1 MAGGCPPDSRKW
13 CTVILP
19 LNLAAAVAS
28 SSKGDDLRPG
38 LDPASVTPGT
48 LGFIFTLLIVV
59 AVIFLIRDM
68 TKRIRR
74 VRYNAALQDGG
85 TAPSA
90 ARGAD
95 TAGRATPEPGTVP
108 GTGGAAG
115 TAPDSGAGAAP
126 GSTPGR
132 DAQ

>member
-1 MAGGCPPDSRKW
+1 M
-13 CTVILP
+13 ILP
-19 LNLAAAVAS
+19 LNLAAAVAA

-74 VRYNAALQDGG
+74 VRYNAMLQEDGG
-85 TAPSA
+85 GT
-90 ARGAD
+90 G
-95 TAGRATPEPGTVP
+95 TVTRATQDAGPAKEPGSVP
-108 GTGGAAG
+108 M
-115 TAPDSGAGAAP
+115 TAPDAGPAVGTDSGTGTAHA
-126 GSTPGR
+126 R

>member
-1 MAGGCPPDSRKW
+1 
-13 CTVILP
+13 VILP
-19 LNLAAAVAS
+19 LNLAAAVAA

-74 VRYNAALQDGG
+74 VRYNAMLQEDGGGTGTVTRATPDAGPAKEPGSVPMTAPDAGPAVGTDSGTG
-85 TAPSA
+85 TAPGSA
-90 ARGAD
+90 PA
-95 TAGRATPEPGTVP
+95 
-108 GTGGAAG
+108 
-115 TAPDSGAGAAP
+115 
-126 GSTPGR
+126 R

>member
-1 MAGGCPPDSRKW
+1 M
-13 CTVILP
+13 ILP

-28 SSKGDDLRPG
+28 SNEEDLRPG

-74 VRYNAALQDGG
+74 VRYNATLQDGG
-85 TAPSA
+85 L
-90 ARGAD
+90 D
-95 TAGRATPEPGTVP
+95 AGPAQGRNGVATATPEAGAHPGP
-108 GTGGAAG
+108 AQGTGDSTT
-115 TAPDSGAGAAP
+115 TAPDAAP
-126 GSTPGR
+126 GSSSSPTPGR
-132 DAQ
+132 DGQ

>member
-1 MAGGCPPDSRKW
+1 
-13 CTVILP
+13 VIFP

-74 VRYNAALQDGG
+74 VRYNAAL
-85 TAPSA
+85 S
-90 ARGAD
+90 D
-95 TAGRATPEPGTVP
+95 T
-108 GTGGAAG
+108 AAG
-115 TAPDSGAGAAP
+115 TAEGTGTVTTTTTTTAAAPDAGAAAGNDTGAGAAP

>member
-1 MAGGCPPDSRKW
+1 
-13 CTVILP
+13 VILP

-74 VRYNAALQDGG
+74 VRYNATL
-85 TAPSA
+85 S
-90 ARGAD
+90 
-95 TAGRATPEPGTVP
+95 
-108 GTGGAAG
+108 
-115 TAPDSGAGAAP
+115 DSGAGAEAGEETKPVTGTTPDAGPAPAQDAGAAP